1 MKEYINK
8 LKEIE
13 TLVELSIGTTMTED
27 KATEIYAVTN
37 DLMCKVKK
45 LNIPA
50 VISSV
55 CSCYNVHGE
64 IETKTNYCW
73 YCLKTI
79 KEQTGL

>member
-1 MKEYINK
+1 MKI
-8 LKEIE
+8 EIE
-13 TLVELSIGTTMTED
+13 ITEQELKDLKAVRNYFGEHDKTLFEH
-27 KATEIYAVTN
+27 KAYAVV
-37 DLMCKVKK
+37 DSLVKK

-55 CSCYNVHGE
+55 CSCDNVHGE

-79 KEQTGL
+79 KEQTDL